1 MNRYLQYLETLER
14 DNIYVAIGSAPHC
27 DIESYDDQR
36 NQLFP
41 PFVRE
46 MGGTWTLIHVDPEFK
61 NVKQQEFIDTY
72 FKRMGFVEESPTMYI
87 HPYIDALFI
96 PTHMENTERLEF
108 LTQITKRTI
117 LRKKKLFVQQYTGH
131 ELYPEFEEL
140 LKTLTNDQRQYVKQ
154 NIIWDVTYG
163 KDCSCMTDMTLCRP
177 LYLGSELFNLACMT
191 EQELLNCVGKHSD
204 IDNLLSHI
212 LEKRY
217 KYYIAIHQVN
227 YRRRIKGMDLY
238 HPTLKYSHDVDPDT
252 VMQILSDYLNPIL
265 PVLKKLRKI
274 PQEVYDKQLDMLNNY
289 HLHDV
294 YQWYSIMNGIYN

>member
-1 MNRYLQYLETLER
+1 MNRYLEDLER

-46 MGGTWTLIHVDPEFK
+46 MGGTWTLIHVDPEF
-61 NVKQQEFIDTY
+61 NDPKQQVFINTY
-72 FKRMGFVEESPTMYI
+72 FKRMGFVKGSPTMYI

-117 LRKKKLFVQQYTGH
+117 QRKKKLFVQQFIGH
-131 ELYPEFEEL
+131 ELYPDFEKV
-140 LKTLTNDQRQYVKQ
+140 LKRFTNDEFDYVKQ

-177 LYLGSELFNLACMT
+177 LRLGSELFNLACMT
-191 EQELLNCVGKHSD
+191 QQEVLNCIGKQPE
-204 IDNLLSHI
+204 IDNILSHVLTI
-212 LEKRY
+212 KY
-217 KYYIAIHQVN
+217 KKYIETHHVN
-227 YRRRIKGMDLY
+227 YRRRIMGLDVYHQTSEYDSDAQPEKIMEFICKSLY
-238 HPTLKYSHDVDPDT
+238 PIIE
-252 VMQILSDYLNPIL
+252 ILN
-265 PVLKKLRKI
+265 KLRKI

-289 HLHDV
+289 YLHDIH
-294 YQWYSIMNGIYN
+294 QWYSTMKGIYN